1 MYSKSDTKMP
11 LVKELGFFGCSF
23 IYSFIQHICTEH
35 LLCAR
40 CCRYTVYSTEQN
52 KYLVLMKTDNKYIM
66 YMVICTT
73 KKKKPRV
80 DERADGDKMV
90 EI

>member
-1 MYSKSDTKMP
+1 M
-11 LVKELGFFGCSF
+11 
-23 IYSFIQHICTEH
+23 
-35 LLCAR
+35 
-40 CCRYTVYSTEQN
+40 VYSTEQN